1 MTMPSRPSR
10 KKIKDMEE
18 ANAFGFKAMQ
28 RVIALTERPRPKL
41 HVVGQ
46 KMANKGQR
54 GR

>member
-1 MTMPSRPSR
+1 
-10 KKIKDMEE
+10 MEP
-18 ANAFGFKAMQ
+18 ANAFGFKAMP
-28 RVIALTERPRPKL
+28 RVITPTERPLPKL

>member
-1 MTMPSRPSR
+1 MPNRPSR
-10 KKIKDMEE
+10 KKVKDMGE
-18 ANAFGFKAMQ
+18 ANAFGFKATQ
-28 RVIALTERPRPKL
+28 RVVALTERPQPKL